1 MKRWGFLFE
10 RFEQEYYWWQMVV
23 VGRKIL
29 LLLITVFVFSDPY
42 LQVAL
47 SCIVLCVNVV
57 LTLAIRPF
65 RDDRHGTMDS
75 LLMLLTMSSFS
86 LTLMNPTDMIVL
98 NITDATQESGILFSQ
113 LVIIGIFFATCAHYL
128 AADLRDTEYELPTW

>member
-98 NITDATQESGILFSQ
+98 NHTDAAQESGILFSQ
-113 LVIIGIFFATCAHYL
+113 LLIIGIFFAICVHYL
-128 AADLRDTEYELPTW
+128 VADLTDTEYELPTW